1 LEILSTGEKIRRARI
16 YKGYTLKD
24 ICCEKMSISKMSCI
38 ENDKVDAEDWILE
51 HVAKK
56 LELDI
61 DYLKQDIKEQLI
73 QNLNGLEKSRND
85 EGFEEKTLYNLGFGE
100 KYECYDICFK
110 LIHLLFNYYLD
121 NREVEKL
128 QTITSKYYEFCQKSY
143 DDENY
148 LTYYMDMARYL
159 FSTKEFLQ
167 AANYYNNVRKSAKE
181 KAKKSILAKA
191 TYNEAACYIML
202 RNNERAYEIA
212 VRLEELVD
220 YLDGDLKKAEVYQ
233 MLAILSLSMDK
244 GKFEEYE
251 KKSYELY
258 RFNLEYKAL
267 AVYNYAATMFD
278 MNFNEKALE
287 YIKNALQLYP
297 KDNKEKLVRFML
309 LAVDELIDNNV
320 LEYTQSICDETLDY
334 AIGLNDVKFIER
346 AYYFK
351 SRILQKAKNLISAEM
366 YMNLSL
372 DSLLRFGSKQEV
384 YRRYMEMGYMYYN
397 LEQVSEAI
405 KYFNLAIALEK
416 KM

>member
-1 LEILSTGEKIRRARI
+1 
-16 YKGYTLKD
+16 
-24 ICCEKMSISKMSCI
+24 MSCI

-51 HVAKK
+51 HVSKK

-61 DYLKQDIKEQLI
+61 DYLKQDIREQLI
-73 QNLNGLEKSRND
+73 QNLNRLENSKSD
-85 EGFEEKTLYNLGFGE
+85 EDFEHKTLYNLGFG
-100 KYECYDICFK
+100 KRYECYDICFK

-121 NREVEKL
+121 NSEVEKL
-128 QTITSKYYEFCQKSY
+128 QTITSKYYEYCQKSY

-159 FSTKEFLQ
+159 YSTKEFLQ

-181 KAKKSILAKA
+181 KAKNNILAKA

-244 GKFEEYE
+244 GKFQEYE

-278 MNFNEKALE
+278 VNFDEKALK
-287 YIKNALQLYP
+287 YIKDALQLYP

-309 LAVDELIDNNV
+309 LTVDELIDNNI
-320 LEYTQSICDETLDY
+320 LEYAQFICDETLDY

-351 SRILQKAKNLISAEM
+351 SRILQKANNLISAEM

-372 DSLLRFGSKQEV
+372 DSLLRFGSKQEI

-397 LEQVSEAI
+397 LSQVSESI